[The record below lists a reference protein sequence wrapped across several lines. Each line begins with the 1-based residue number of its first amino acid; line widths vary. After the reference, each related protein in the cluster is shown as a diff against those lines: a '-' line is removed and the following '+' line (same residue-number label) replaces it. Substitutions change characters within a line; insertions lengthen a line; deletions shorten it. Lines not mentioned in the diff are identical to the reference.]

1 MPKLCPPSPQERN
14 PHLLVEGQAPAAAS
28 KQASDKAP
36 QSPMNNLGQWRR
48 ETAAGESGSEEEF
61 EEDIEDDVLDRD
73 QLKKQSGAIL
83 DKGAKKTKKKK
94 RRNARADE
102 GALEEAGRGAKGAS
116 SAALG
121 AFA

>member
-1 MPKLCPPSPQERN
+1 
-14 PHLLVEGQAPAAAS
+14 
-28 KQASDKAP
+28 
-36 QSPMNNLGQWRR
+36 
-48 ETAAGESGSEEEF
+48 
-61 EEDIEDDVLDRD
+61 VLDRD

-102 GALEEAGRGAKGAS
+102 GALEEARGAKGAS

>member
-1 MPKLCPPSPQERN
+1 MPPSPSQERN
-14 PHLLVEGQAPAAAS
+14 PHLLVEEPAPAAAS
-28 KQASDKAP
+28 KETSSKAP

-102 GALEEAGRGAKGAS
+102 GALEEARGAKGAS